1 MIFVRQIF
9 LGDHHIDNCHCNISS
24 NVYSAPN
31 LDTTWNEEKP
41 KALFR
46 FLALYLFREKVL
58 QSKNV
63 FVFGLWC
70 INGNWQL
77 FLSFTMCEFRTI
89 SKAFWSFFL
98 AIKWPNFRP
107 KVLVW
112 NFTVGKFKTISYL
125 SLTFSANFRTNL
137 ISYSTI
143 WAILDSLI
151 SQNKS
156 HRKFQFS
163 TECVSYH

>member
-1 MIFVRQIF
+1 MENHYAPLPIHFHLIIALPNKCNQIFGLMHDICKANF
-9 LGDHHIDNCHCNISS
+9 LGDHHIDNCH
-24 NVYSAPN
+24 SATFLRMFTVLQILTP
-31 LDTTWNEEKP
+31 LEMGKKP

-137 ISYSTI
+137 IS
-143 WAILDSLI
+143 
-151 SQNKS
+151 
-156 HRKFQFS
+156 
-163 TECVSYH
+163 